1 MMTDCCWNIFQQ
13 SSDTKSLD
21 KVETENNGFRHVKS
35 FKGDGV
41 QYDYGIWEVF
51 YFDERGNRDNEKVFP
66 SENEACEYIFEN
78 FKEQKAIEKK
88 YH

>member
-1 MMTDCCWNIFQQ
+1 Q

-21 KVETENNGFRHVKS
+21 KVETENNGFRQVKS
-35 FKGDGV
+35 LKGDGV